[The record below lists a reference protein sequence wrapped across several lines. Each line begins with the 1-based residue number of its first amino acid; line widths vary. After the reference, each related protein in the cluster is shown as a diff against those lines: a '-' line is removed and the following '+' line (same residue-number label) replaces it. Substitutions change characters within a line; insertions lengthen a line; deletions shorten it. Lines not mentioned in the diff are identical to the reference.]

1 MSDSL
6 SRSAC
11 RILAVSHNV
20 AAQHKIQ
27 QTLSP
32 AYQKHFI
39 LVNSASKALE
49 ILREDAFDA
58 VLVDVDTLD
67 LDGWRLTRLIRAGIL
82 ACEAQVPILM
92 FANTWCERIAEVT
105 AREYGINIFLP
116 IEQIESINTHL
127 ESLLAET
134 HSLSKLPSLLVV
146 EDQPDTAEL
155 VKRVLSTQFDIE
167 IATTGLKGLEKWQQ
181 GRHQL
186 VLLDVMLPELS
197 GHQVLDEIM
206 RHDENQAVVIM
217 TAHADI
223 DQAEQLM
230 RNGAVDFLAKPFRP
244 EQLRRVCNTALMRD
258 DYLVSNAQF
267 ASRVKELNASKEA
280 HKKLNLKHQQLLNDL
295 QSVVMELDEKL
306 RITFLNDAWE
316 HITGYSIKEC
326 LNKPLHDFIPEDRL
340 NAFYHFEFKVLN
352 ALNHEHI
359 NVHTEL
365 CINDCAGRI
374 LWLTTKFS
382 SPDESLD
389 TTKITV
395 CLENITD
402 QKIAHARLEH
412 LTMHDSLTG
421 LYNRNYFEAA
431 LEQFSSS
438 SIKTNAT
445 HGLIYIDLDHF
456 KVINDTFGHQ
466 RGDDVLREIATL
478 LRGHSKNE
486 DVLCHIGSDEF
497 TLLVRNTTKQ
507 SLYTIAT
514 AIQSDIIEGNFQ
526 IKGQRIHLGC
536 SIGLAMIDGSVSM
549 GEDYLVKADIALY
562 IAKDRGRNLIHQY
575 NPNDVENEEIKHSAN
590 WSQKIR
596 DAIRENR
603 VLLYFQPILDVREN
617 QVSYY
622 EALVR
627 VKDASGIVIGPD
639 AFIPPLEKKGEM
651 SLLDRHVVSLA
662 IKSLAEHKKL
672 AHISINLSSQAFKD
686 GALLSH
692 IKDCFEEHKV
702 EPTRVTFEL
711 TESASLFNLSETQ
724 RVIRELHSLGCRFA
738 VDDFG
743 SGFSSFSYL
752 KQLPADIIKIDGSF
766 IQNLHNDAV
775 DQKLVKSIVQ
785 VIKALGK
792 KAVAEYVENKEIH
805 DLLIDMQIDFV
816 QGHYVGLP
824 LPIDHV
830 NQVINYDSK

>member
-1 MSDSL
+1 MSDPS

-11 RILAVSHNV
+11 RIIAVTHNL

-27 QTLSP
+27 QSLSP
-32 AYQKHFI
+32 AYQEHFV

-49 ILREDAFDA
+49 ILRKDSFDI

-82 ACEAQVPILM
+82 ACEAQTPILM

-105 AREYGINIFLP
+105 AREYRINTFLP
-116 IEQIESINTHL
+116 IEQVVDINQHV
-127 ESLLAET
+127 EALLSDT
-134 HSLSKLPSLLVV
+134 QSLSKLPSLLVV

-167 IATTGLKGLEKWQQ
+167 IAPTGLQGVEKWKQ

-197 GHQVLDEIM
+197 GHQVLEEIM
-206 RHDENQAVVIM
+206 RNDANQAVVIM

-267 ASRVKELNASKEA
+267 AARVKELAESKEA
-280 HKKLNLKHQQLLNDL
+280 HKKLNLKHHQLLNDL
-295 QSVVMELDEKL
+295 PSIVMELDEEL
-306 RITFLNDAWE
+306 TITFLNEAWE
-316 HITGYSIKEC
+316 HITGYAIEEC
-326 LNKPLHDFIPEDRL
+326 INKPLQDFIPEDRL

-365 CINDCAGRI
+365 CVSDRAGRI

-382 SPDESLD
+382 SPEESLKS
-389 TTKITV
+389 TKITV

-402 QKIAHARLEH
+402 QKLAYERLEH

-421 LYNRNYFEAA
+421 LFNRNYFEAA
-431 LEQFSSS
+431 LEQFSSN

-445 HGLIYIDLDHF
+445 HGLIYMDLDHF
-456 KVINDTFGHQ
+456 KVINDSFGHQ
-466 RGDDVLREIATL
+466 SGDDVLREVATL
-478 LRGHSKNE
+478 LRRHSKKE
-486 DVLCHIGSDEF
+486 DILCHIGSDEF
-497 TLLVRNTTKQ
+497 ILLVRNASKQ
-507 SLYTIAT
+507 SLQETAR
-514 AIQSDIIEGNFQ
+514 AIQADIIEGNFSV
-526 IKGQRIHLGC
+526 KGQRVHLGC
-536 SIGLAMIDGSVSM
+536 SIGLAVIDGSVSM
-549 GEDYLVKADIALY
+549 GQDYLVRADIALY
-562 IAKDRGRNLIHQY
+562 IAKDRGRNLIHHY
-575 NPNDVENEEIKHSAN
+575 NPNDAENEEIKHTAN

-603 VLLYFQPILDVREN
+603 VILYFQPILDVHEN
-617 QVSYY
+617 IVSYY

-627 VKDASGIVIGPD
+627 VKDSSGIVIGPD

-651 SLLDRHVVSLA
+651 PVLDRHVVGLA
-662 IKSLAEHKKL
+662 VRALSEQKNLR
-672 AHISINLSSQAFKD
+672 HISINLSSQAFKD

-692 IKDCFEEHKV
+692 IKGCFDEHNV

-792 KAVAEYVENKEIH
+792 QAVAEYVENKEIH
-805 DLLIDMQIDFV
+805 DLLIDMHIDFV
-816 QGHYVGLP
+816 QGHYIGLP

-830 NQVINYDSK
+830 NQVISGEPK